1 MNILQKINQYVY
13 QSRARKYLEGTE
25 RERRF
30 VSYGKARSVLI
41 LFESDFSEK
50 NIHIRRLIS
59 SLQQDG
65 KKVTA
70 WGFVNKKEIMTSI
83 MPDFRILHHKQ
94 TDFFQ
99 SPVLSYLNELE
110 NMEFDLLLDLTLKPV
125 LPLQYFALHAK
136 ALFKAGIHTG
146 SVPVY
151 DFLMDI
157 RNVQQSPES
166 DPESVVEV
174 NEIYLYEQIIFY
186 LKSIQTND

>member
-13 QSRARKYLEGTE
+13 RSRAQKYLTETE

-30 VSYGKARSVLI
+30 VSYRKARTVLI

-50 NIHIRRLIS
+50 NLNIRRLIS
-59 SLQQDG
+59 LLQQDG
-65 KKVTA
+65 KKVAA
-70 WGFVNKKEIMTSI
+70 WGFVDKKEVMTSI

-99 SPVLSYLNELE
+99 CPVESFLNELE
-110 NMEFDLLLDLTLKPV
+110 AMEFDLLLDLTLKPV
-125 LPLQYFALHAK
+125 LPLQYFALHAR
-136 ALFKAGIHTG
+136 ALFKAGIHKGTL
-146 SVPVY
+146 PVY

-157 RNVQQSPES
+157 QNVMQQPES
-166 DPESVVEV
+166 DQQQMVEV